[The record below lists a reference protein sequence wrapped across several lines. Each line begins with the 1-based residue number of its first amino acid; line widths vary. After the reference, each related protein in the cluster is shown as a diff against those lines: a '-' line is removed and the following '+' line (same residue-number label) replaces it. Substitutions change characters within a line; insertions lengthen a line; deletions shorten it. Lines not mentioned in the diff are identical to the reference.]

1 MNHKALLNS
10 FLGRNMKKNIA
21 LIFVFGL
28 CGFCFSHKYVTD
40 LFVPTDTIR
49 FERAVSVTPANDEY
63 VYFTYINDEGQKEKR
78 IKKLDTKTEAII
90 NWNVY
95 PSPFRVDDENCYIN
109 IAMNRNSTYV
119 TRDLKQEALKEWDV
133 LWGTNFYR
141 GVALIEN
148 DDGYCL
154 INSKGTLLADGIKRT
169 SASDLYDGIFS
180 VSMKDGRA
188 GFMNLEGKLVF
199 EIPQEYKDDGNRPSY
214 SFWDGVMVITNGLPQ
229 GKHKCAV
236 IDKNGNILGETEYFL
251 SNFSDGLASFAYTV
265 TKNDE
270 KGHPATT
277 EVFGYMDKHCNI
289 VIPAVFEQNYV
300 YSRPKFSNG
309 YAEVNYRG
317 RDLLLGKNGILYSK
331 ETNQPVFD
339 LNKLKSQE

>member
-1 MNHKALLNS
+1 M
-10 FLGRNMKKNIA
+10 
-21 LIFVFGL
+21 
-28 CGFCFSHKYVTD
+28 
-40 LFVPTDTIR
+40 
-49 FERAVSVTPANDEY
+49 
-63 VYFTYINDEGQKEKR
+63 
-78 IKKLDTKTEAII
+78 
-90 NWNVY
+90 
-95 PSPFRVDDENCYIN
+95 
-109 IAMNRNSTYV
+109 
-119 TRDLKQEALKEWDV
+119 
-133 LWGTNFYR
+133 
-141 GVALIEN
+141 
-148 DDGYCL
+148 

-180 VSMKDGRA
+180 VTMKDGRA
-188 GFMNLEGKLVF
+188 GFMNLDGKLVF

-317 RDLLLGKNGILYSK
+317 RDLLLGNNGILYSK

-339 LNKLKSQE
+339 LNKLKSQELFPRKSLNLHYKGAKYHRNGLIAVPASAGIAAPPFRNRPPAGGCNPAQGASCACMRLGGGQENPER

>member
-1 MNHKALLNS
+1 
-10 FLGRNMKKNIA
+10 MKKIFA
-21 LIFVFGL
+21 LFLFFV
-28 CGFCFSHKYVTD
+28 CGAFCFAKKWVDY
-40 LFVPTDTIR
+40 LFTPTDTIC
-49 FERAVSVTPANDEY
+49 FDRADYVTPANDDY
-63 VYFTYINDEGQKEKR
+63 VYFTFVNDEGQKELR
-78 IKKLDTKTEAII
+78 IKKLDTKVEAILDR
-90 NWNVY
+90 NVY
-95 PSPFRVDDENCYIN
+95 MSRLFIENQKYIN
-109 IAMNRNSTYV
+109 ISTSKVSTYI
-119 TRDLKQEALKEWDV
+119 TKDLKNEALVDWDII
-133 LWGTNFYR
+133 WGTDFYNR
-141 GVALIEN
+141 VALIRN
-148 DDGYCL
+148 RNGYFL
-154 INSKGTLLADGIKRT
+154 INEDGTLLADGIKRT

-180 VSMKDGRA
+180 VTMKDGRA

-199 EIPQEYKDDGNRPSY
+199 EIPQEYKDDGNRPAY

-236 IDKNGNILGETEYFL
+236 IDKSGNILGETEYFL

-270 KGHPATT
+270 KGRPATI

-289 VIPAVFEQNYV
+289 VIPAVFEQNYI